1 MPDAPFGI
9 LQLVIIQIKQQTSV
23 VIKHRSHLLNL
34 HSIVLVENTKIPA
47 VAVSIQNQ
55 SIQNAHPAEGIAA
68 ADALKVFQKNRK
80 WFGPWSEQPP
90 WQGPALHW

>member
-1 MPDAPFGI
+1 MHHSVF

-68 ADALKVFQKNRK
+68 AKLSKYFRKPEMVRSLVRTAAL
-80 WFGPWSEQPP
+80 
-90 WQGPALHW
+90 QGQTSRW